1 MEKDLI
7 KFMENV
13 EIVNKDFSKYE
24 DNEKGF
30 YFIIG
35 TAQLLASCEYIE
47 LEETPLKQAIF
58 NEEIE
63 KLDYNK
69 IIVSRKKPKSEKT
82 KNEKDIAT
90 IIDMDVEVSQIW
102 VVRNQLRLSKS
113 FTTKEEAVNYAKEI
127 NNKVLSK
134 LNN

>member
-1 MEKDLI
+1 
-7 KFMENV
+7 MENV

-47 LEETPLKQAIF
+47 LEEAPLKQAIF

-63 KLDYNK
+63 KLDRMRFDLENFIKYG
-69 IIVSRKKPKSEKT
+69 
-82 KNEKDIAT
+82 
-90 IIDMDVEVSQIW
+90 
-102 VVRNQLRLSKS
+102 RL
-113 FTTKEEAVNYAKEI
+113 
-127 NNKVLSK
+127 
-134 LNN
+134 